1 MRPYQK
7 EYIENIKEIAALT
20 GRKTPDGLSPE
31 EYAERLLRDE
41 EAIRKKAARNME
53 LLREGLLPALDHL
66 FEADSEE
73 LGELE
78 EFAAQLAGGQ
88 ETADEG
94 VFRLIHRALLS
105 LARQKRDRCG
115 MIRELYWLGMGY
127 YWLCNKLV
135 GLPIEIVEKY
145 VSQMRLCFTEAAAYL
160 KYFDEIEIGRAHV

>member
-7 EYIENIKEIAALT
+7 EYIENIREISALT
-20 GRKTPDGLSPE
+20 GRKNPDGLSPE
-31 EYAERLLRDE
+31 EYADRLLRDE
-41 EAIRKKAARNME
+41 EAIREKAARNME

-94 VFRLIHRALLS
+94 VRT
-105 LARQKRDRCG
+105 G
-115 MIRELYWLGMGY
+115 
-127 YWLCNKLV
+127 
-135 GLPIEIVEKY
+135 
-145 VSQMRLCFTEAAAYL
+145 
-160 KYFDEIEIGRAHV
+160 

>member
-105 LARQKRDRCG
+105 LAGKRRDRSRLIQKQYC
-115 MIRELYWLGMGY
+115 MD
-127 YWLCNKLV
+127 
-135 GLPIEIVEKY
+135 IE
-145 VSQMRLCFTEAAAYL
+145 
-160 KYFDEIEIGRAHV
+160 